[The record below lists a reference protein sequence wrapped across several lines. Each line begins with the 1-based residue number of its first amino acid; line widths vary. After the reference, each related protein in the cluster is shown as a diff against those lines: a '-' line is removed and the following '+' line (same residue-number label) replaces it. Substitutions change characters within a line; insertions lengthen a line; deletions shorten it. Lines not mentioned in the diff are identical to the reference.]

1 MHESIQLV
9 IDSLPYLLKGA
20 VFTLQLSIGGMFFG
34 LVLGFILALMRL
46 SPLLPVRWLA
56 RFYISIFRGTPLIAQ
71 LFMIYYGLPQF
82 GIELDPI
89 PAAMIGLSLNTAAY
103 AAETLRAAI
112 SSIDKG
118 QWEAGASI
126 GMTRWQTMRRAILPQ
141 AARVALPPLSN
152 SFISLVKDTSLAATI
167 QVPELFRQA
176 QLITSRTLEVFTMY
190 LAASLIYWVMATV
203 LSALQNYF
211 EEQLNRQERA
221 EMSAIEVRNLVK
233 KFHGQTVL
241 HGIDLD
247 VKPGEV
253 VAIIGPSGS
262 GKTTLLR
269 SINLLEQPEAGTIK
283 VGEITIDT
291 ARSLTQQKGLIR
303 QLRQHVGFVFQN
315 FNLFP
320 HRTVLENIIEGPV
333 IVKGEP
339 KAEATARAR
348 ELLAKVGLAG
358 KETSY
363 PRRLSGGQQQRVAI
377 ARALAMRP
385 EVILFD
391 EPTSALDPELV
402 GEVLNTIRQLAQ
414 EKRTMVIVTHEMSFA
429 RDVADRAIFMDQGRI
444 VEQGPAKSLFTHPQ
458 QPRTHQFLEKFL
470 MQ

>member
-1 MHESIQLV
+1 
-9 IDSLPYLLKGA
+9 
-20 VFTLQLSIGGMFFG
+20 
-34 LVLGFILALMRL
+34 
-46 SPLLPVRWLA
+46 
-56 RFYISIFRGTPLIAQ
+56 
-71 LFMIYYGLPQF
+71 
-82 GIELDPI
+82 
-89 PAAMIGLSLNTAAY
+89 
-103 AAETLRAAI
+103 
-112 SSIDKG
+112 
-118 QWEAGASI
+118 
-126 GMTRWQTMRRAILPQ
+126 
-141 AARVALPPLSN
+141 
-152 SFISLVKDTSLAATI
+152 
-167 QVPELFRQA
+167 
-176 QLITSRTLEVFTMY
+176 
-190 LAASLIYWVMATV
+190 
-203 LSALQNYF
+203 
-211 EEQLNRQERA
+211 
-221 EMSAIEVRNLVK
+221 MSAIDVKNLVK

-241 HGIDLD
+241 HGIDLE
-247 VKPGEV
+247 VEQGEV

-269 SINLLEQPEAGTIK
+269 SINLLEQPEGGTIR

-291 ARSLTQQKGLIR
+291 GKSISQQKGLIR
-303 QLRQHVGFVFQN
+303 RLRQHVGFVFQN

-339 KAEATARAR
+339 KE

-385 EVILFD
+385 DVILFD

-444 VEQGPAKSLFTHPQ
+444 VEQGPAKSLFADPQ
-458 QPRTHQFLEKFL
+458 QPRTRQFLEKFL